1 MKTRSALV
9 RTGSTGSAGLQPARR
24 PMPPSDEQLLSRT
37 RHADDGAAF
46 EALVQRHRHDLLAYL
61 RRYLGDLQLA
71 EDVLQATFLQVHLKR
86 ASFTAGRRFRPWLYA
101 IATNQAI
108 DAQRRNRR
116 HRAVSL
122 DHRYGQQGDQVALV
136 DMLAGPDCVV
146 EARIEA
152 EERTA
157 WVRTAVSRLPD
168 PMQRVLTL
176 VVGEGLH
183 YREAAA
189 QLGIP
194 VGTVKSRMHAAIERL
209 GRESHN

>member
-1 MKTRSALV
+1 MKPRPAPS
-9 RTGSTGSAGLQPARR
+9 GSTLPRAPRR
-24 PMPPSDEQLLSRT
+24 LASPSDEQLLSRT
-37 RHADDGAAF
+37 RRHEDGAAF

-101 IATNQAI
+101 IATHQAI

-122 DHRYGQQGDQVALV
+122 DHRYGLPGDQVALV
-136 DMLAGPDCVV
+136 DMLAGPDCFV
-146 EARIEA
+146 ESRIEA

-157 WVRTAVSRLPD
+157 WVRTAVSKLPD
-168 PMQRVLTL
+168 PMQRVLAL

-194 VGTVKSRMHAAIERL
+194 VGTVKSRMHAALERL

>member
-1 MKTRSALV
+1 
-9 RTGSTGSAGLQPARR
+9 
-24 PMPPSDEQLLSRT
+24 MPPSDEQLLSRT
-37 RHADDGAAF
+37 RRLGDGAAF

-86 ASFTAGRRFRPWLYA
+86 TSFTPGRRFRPWLYA
-101 IATNQAI
+101 IATHQAI

-122 DHRYGQQGDQVALV
+122 DHRYGQPGDQVALV
-136 DMLAGPDCVV
+136 DMLAGPDSVV

-152 EERTA
+152 EERKA
-157 WVRTAVSRLPD
+157 WMRAAVARLPD

-183 YREAAA
+183 YREAAL

-194 VGTVKSRMHAAIERL
+194 VGTVKSRMHAAMERL

>member
-1 MKTRSALV
+1 MKPRTGP
-9 RTGSTGSAGLQPARR
+9 TGSTLPRTPRQFAS
-24 PMPPSDEQLLSRT
+24 PSDEQLLSRT
-37 RHADDGAAF
+37 RRHADGAAF

-86 ASFTAGRRFRPWLYA
+86 ASFTPGRRFRPWLYA
-101 IATNQAI
+101 IATHQAI

-122 DHRYGQQGDQVALV
+122 DHRYGVPGDQVALV
-136 DMLAGPDCVV
+136 DMLAGPACVV
-146 EARIEA
+146 ESRIEA

-157 WVRTAVSRLPD
+157 WVRAAVSRLPD
-168 PMQRVLTL
+168 PMQRVLAL

-194 VGTVKSRMHAAIERL
+194 VGTVKSRMHAALERL
-209 GRESHN
+209 GRESPN

>member
-1 MKTRSALV
+1 MKTRTAPAV
-9 RTGSTGSAGLQPARR
+9 GRTVHQPGL
-24 PMPPSDEQLLSRT
+24 PPLPLTDEQLLKRSR
-37 RHADDGAAF
+37 RDDDGAAF
-46 EALVQRHRHDLLAYL
+46 EALVHRHRHDLLAYL

-86 ASFTAGRRFRPWLYA
+86 ATFTPGRRFRPWLYA

-122 DHRYGQQGDQVALV
+122 DRRYGAPGDQVALV
-136 DMLAGPDCVV
+136 DLIAGPDCIV
-146 EARIEA
+146 EERIEA
-152 EERTA
+152 EEQTA
-157 WVRTAVSRLPD
+157 WVRAAVARLPD
-168 PMQRVLTL
+168 PMQRVLSL
-176 VVGEGLH
+176 VVGEGLQ

-194 VGTVKSRMHAAIERL
+194 VGTVKSRMHAALERL